1 MKLLRIRSI
10 LNIFALITSALLAVV
25 GCGGDSGKPDVDA
38 TYTVAGSLSGLR
50 SGSTITLLSTS
61 STMTNWTKTTISGNG
76 RFTLDMPVKYNG
88 SYSITVGDQPPGQTC
103 SVVNGSGAGVVSDVS
118 SAAVVC
124 SDLPI
129 KISGTVSGLDA
140 GKFLRLLN
148 NGADSTTI
156 SSNGPFEFALPVAL
170 SGSYL
175 ATVLTQP
182 SNQTCTVN
190 NGSGSGV
197 IANVSNIAVVCSDA
211 RFVISGK
218 VVGLNTGTRLTLL
231 NNAVDPVTLSE
242 DGAFKFPV
250 PIAFNGSYAVTVATQ
265 PLGKTCT
272 VNAGSGA
279 GITADVSTVAVL
291 CSDTTY
297 SVSGTVSGL
306 GSGKQVTLFNSRA
319 DPITVKGNETFRFP
333 TPIVSGGNYAVTVGT
348 QPNGQVCTVNN
359 GSGSGVIAN
368 VSDIAVVC
376 SDARF
381 VISGK
386 VVGLNTGTRLTLLNN
401 AVDPVTLSEDGAFK
415 FPVPIAFNGSYAV
428 TVATQPLGKTCTV
441 NAGSGAG
448 ITADVSTVAVLC
460 SDTTYSV
467 SGTVSGLGS
476 GKQVTLFN
484 SRADPIT
491 VKGNETFRFPAPI
504 VSGGNYSVTVGTQ
517 PNGQVCT
524 VNDGT
529 GAGVTLSV
537 INVAVVCSDTS
548 YKVSGTVSGLGSGK
562 QLTILNNDANP
573 LIVSNSGPFTFS
585 TGVAFNQNYAVT
597 VGTQPPG
604 QTCTVYDGKG
614 KVTSDVSS
622 VTLICADSPPR
633 VSGSVSGLSAGNF
646 LVLQNKG
653 TDNIAIVSNGPFSF
667 SPSTSSNDYLVTIY
681 RQPPTQTCFVNY
693 GAGLVT
699 AANPVIIQCV
709 NGTGLTGAGN

>member
-10 LNIFALITSALLAVV
+10 LNVFALITWSLLAVV
-25 GCGGDSGKPDVDA
+25 GCGGDSGEPNVDA

-50 SGSTITLLSTS
+50 SGSTVTLLSTS
-61 STMTNWTKTTISGNG
+61 STMTTWTKTTISGNG
-76 RFTLDMPVKYNG
+76 RFVLDMPLKYNG
-88 SYSITVGDQPPGQTC
+88 SYSITISDQPPGQTC
-103 SVVNGSGAGVVSDVS
+103 SVVNGSGAGVVSNVS
-118 SAAVVC
+118 SVAVMC
-124 SDLPI
+124 GDLPI
-129 KISGTVSGLDA
+129 KISGTVSGLEA
-140 GKFLRLLN
+140 GKSMKLLN
-148 NGADSTTI
+148 IGADSTTI

-170 SGSYL
+170 NGSYL
-175 ATVLTQP
+175 VTVLTQP

-197 IANVSNIAVVCSDA
+197 TANVSNIAVVCSNA
-211 RFVISGK
+211 SFAVSGK
-218 VVGLNTGTRLTLL
+218 LVGLTPGTRLTLL
-231 NNAVDPVTLSE
+231 NNSVDPITLSE
-242 DGAFKFPV
+242 DGAFRFPARIPLSGV
-250 PIAFNGSYAVTVATQ
+250 YSVTVATQ
-265 PLGKTCT
+265 PIGKTCT
-272 VNAGSGA
+272 VNAGSGD

-291 CSDTTY
+291 CSDTTF
-297 SVSGTVSGL
+297 SVSVTVSGL
-306 GSGKQVTLFNSRA
+306 GSGKLVTLLNNRA
-319 DPITVKGNETFRFP
+319 DPIKVQSNDTFRFT
-333 TPIVSGGNYAVTVGT
+333 TPIV
-348 QPNGQVCTVNN
+348 
-359 GSGSGVIAN
+359 
-368 VSDIAVVC
+368 
-376 SDARF
+376 
-381 VISGK
+381 
-386 VVGLNTGTRLTLLNN
+386 
-401 AVDPVTLSEDGAFK
+401 
-415 FPVPIAFNGSYAV
+415 FN
-428 TVATQPLGKTCTV
+428 
-441 NAGSGAG
+441 
-448 ITADVSTVAVLC
+448 
-460 SDTTYSV
+460 
-467 SGTVSGLGS
+467 
-476 GKQVTLFN
+476 
-484 SRADPIT
+484 
-491 VKGNETFRFPAPI
+491 
-504 VSGGNYSVTVGTQ
+504 GNYSVTVGTQ
-517 PNGQVCT
+517 PIGQVCT

-622 VTLICADSPPR
+622 VTLICADSAPR

-653 TDNIAIVSNGPFSF
+653 TDNITIVSNGPFSF